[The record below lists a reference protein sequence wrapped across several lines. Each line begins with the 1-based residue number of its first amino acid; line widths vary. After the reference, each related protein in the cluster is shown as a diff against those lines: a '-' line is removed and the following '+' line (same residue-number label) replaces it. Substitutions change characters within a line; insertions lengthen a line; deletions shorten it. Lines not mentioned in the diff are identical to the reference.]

1 MKWIIDNWSLIVVI
15 LATSGYFVYSG
26 KASVKKWLLNAV
38 IIAEKELGSQMGRV
52 KLAQVYSDFVATYP
66 VFSKII
72 PFAVFSLWVDIVLEE
87 MRHLIETNDKIA
99 FYIEGDK

>member
-1 MKWIIDNWSLIVVI
+1 MAWLENNWSLLVVV
-15 LATSGYFVYSG
+15 LATSAYFILSG

-66 VFSKII
+66 IFSKII
-72 PFAVFSLWVDIVLEE
+72 PFTEFSLWVDIVLEE
-87 MRHLIETNDKIA
+87 MRHLIETNSKVAD
-99 FYIEGDK
+99 YVEGK

>member
-1 MKWIIDNWSLIVVI
+1 MTWIINNWSLLVVI
-15 LATSGYFVYSG
+15 LAISAYFILSG

-66 VFSKII
+66 IFSKII

-87 MRHLIETNDKIA
+87 MRHLIETNNRVA
-99 FYIEGDK
+99 EYIEGE